1 MRLGQQ
7 RIMHISEYF
16 RSKITD
22 PTSIELV
29 VTVPTFK
36 RPEQLKL
43 TLQSLVNQTCNINFA
58 VIVMDNHKD
67 GEGAQSAKDVMSSH
81 DLKGI
86 VILAHDRGNCHAY
99 NAGWK
104 TALMEFKNFKYL
116 AVIDDDEVADP
127 CWLEELIKTAKT
139 YDADIVGGPQR
150 QQFAIGA
157 DDVWKRHPVFLPH
170 YEQSGPVP
178 ILYSSGNVLISR
190 HVLDH
195 MPSPHLDPLFNFIGG
210 GDSDFYSRCKMEG
223 FAFAWCN
230 TAPVLEDVPPQR
242 ATLKWVNARSLR
254 NGSISSII
262 DTKRTG
268 NRLKTLA
275 KSLLL
280 LAASPIRS
288 LKLAFEKRSM
298 IIGMYHIQVAAG
310 RLLAEFGIVNEQ
322 YRNPENK

>member
-1 MRLGQQ
+1 
-7 RIMHISEYF
+7 MHISEYF
-16 RSKITD
+16 RSKDFDTA
-22 PTSIELV
+22 SIELV
-29 VTVPTFK
+29 VTIPTYK

-43 TLQSLVNQTCNINFA
+43 TLQSLVNQMSDIKFA
-58 VIVMDNHKD
+58 VIVMDNHED
-67 GEGAQSAKDVMSSH
+67 AEGADAAKSFMSSYG
-81 DLKGI
+81 LKGI

-104 TALMEFKNFKYL
+104 TALLEFKKFRYL
-116 AVIDDDEVADP
+116 AVIDDDEAADP
-127 CWLEELIKTAKT
+127 RWLEELVKTAKT
-139 YDADIVGGPQR
+139 YNTDIVGGPQV
-150 QQFAIGA
+150 QQFKA
-157 DDVWKRHPVFLPH
+157 DAANVWKRHPVFLPH
-170 YEQSGPVP
+170 YEESGRVP

-210 GDSDFYSRCKMEG
+210 GDSDFYSRCKLEG
-223 FAFAWCN
+223 FTFAWCS
-230 TAPVLEDVPPQR
+230 TAPVLEDVPSQR

-262 DTKRTG
+262 DTKRSG
-268 NRLKTLA
+268 NRSKTLV

-288 LKLAFEKRSM
+288 AKLAIEQRSI
-298 IIGMYHIQVAAG
+298 IIGLYHMQIAVG
-310 RLLAEFGIVNEQ
+310 RLLAEVGVINEQ